1 MQDHLLAGGLALIF
15 DLDGVIVDSMPVHT
29 AAWIRYLD
37 GLGLPS
43 NEIDRTMHGRRNDEI
58 VTAVIGAHL
67 SAEQVFA
74 HGAAK
79 EALFREMIGAE
90 LVDRLVPG
98 VTEFLHAYQDAPLGL
113 ASNAEPANIHF
124 VLEAAGLSG
133 IFRTVVDGMQ
143 VERPKPF
150 PDVYT
155 KAASALGIE
164 PPNCIV
170 FEDSPAGVAAARAA
184 GARVVGVETHAPL
197 EGVDFRIHDFRESE
211 LIDWLAAQQPRAGVI
226 PER

>member
-1 MQDHLLAGGLALIF
+1 MQDHSLAEGLALIF

-29 AAWIRYLD
+29 EAWIRYLD

-43 NEIDRTMHGRRNDEI
+43 TGVERTMHGRRNDEI
-58 VTAVIGAHL
+58 VTALIGANL

-79 EALFREMIGAE
+79 EALFREMISAE

-98 VTEFLHAYQDAPLGL
+98 VVEFLHAYRGAPLGL

-124 VLEAAGLSG
+124 VLDAAGLSDT
-133 IFRTVVDGMQ
+133 FRTVVDGMQ

-155 KAASALGIE
+155 RAAGALGID

-170 FEDSPAGVAAARAA
+170 FEDSPTGVAAARAA

-197 EGVDFRIHDFRESE
+197 EGVDFRIHDFRGSE
-211 LIDWLAAQQPRAGVI
+211 LIDWLRAQQPRSGVI
-226 PER
+226 PRR

>member
-1 MQDHLLAGGLALIF
+1 MIF

-29 AAWIRYLD
+29 QAWIRYLD
-37 GLGLPS
+37 GLGLDS
-43 NEIDRTMHGRRNDEI
+43 AGIERTMHGRRNDEI
-58 VTAVIGAHL
+58 VMALMGNEI
-67 SAEQVFA
+67 SAEEVFA

-98 VTEFLHAYQDAPLGL
+98 VVEFVQAYREAPLGL
-113 ASNAEPANIHF
+113 ASNAEPANIDF
-124 VLEAAGLSG
+124 VLDAAHLRGV
-133 IFRTVVDGMQ
+133 FRTVVDGMQ

-155 KAASALGIE
+155 KAAADLGV
-164 PPNCIV
+164 PGRNCVI
-170 FEDSPAGVAAARAA
+170 FEDSPTGVAAARAA

-197 EGVDFRIHDFRESE
+197 DDVDFRVSNFLDAA
-211 LIDWLAAQQPRAGVI
+211 LVDWIAAQHPH
-226 PER
+226 

>member
-1 MQDHLLAGGLALIF
+1 MQDQPLAQGLALIF

-29 AAWIRYLD
+29 AAWIQYLD
-37 GLGLPS
+37 DLGLPS
-43 NEIDRTMHGRRNDEI
+43 GEIERTMHGRRNDEI

-67 SAEQVFA
+67 SAEEVYA

-79 EALFREMIGAE
+79 EALFRQMIGAE

-98 VTEFLHAYQDAPLGL
+98 VVEFLHAYRGAPLGL
-113 ASNAEPANIHF
+113 ASNAEPANIDF
-124 VLEAAGLSG
+124 VLNAAGLRG
-133 IFRTVVDGMQ
+133 VFQIVLDGMQ

-155 KAASALGIE
+155 KAAGALGIQ

-197 EGVDFRIHDFRESE
+197 DDVDFRISDFRGSG
-211 LIDWLAAQQPRAGVI
+211 LIEWLVGQRPR
-226 PER
+226 

>member
-1 MQDHLLAGGLALIF
+1 MQDHSLAGGLALIF

-43 NEIDRTMHGRRNDEI
+43 AEIERTMHGRRNDEI
-58 VTAVIGAHL
+58 VTAVIGAKL
-67 SAEQVFA
+67 SAEEVYA

-79 EALFREMIGAE
+79 EALFRDMIGAE

-98 VTEFLHAYQDAPLGL
+98 VVEFLQVYRGVPLGL
-113 ASNAEPANIHF
+113 ASNAEPANINF
-124 VLEAAGLSG
+124 VLDAAGLRG
-133 IFRTVVDGMQ
+133 IFQVVVDGMQ

-155 KAASALGIE
+155 KAAGSLGIE
-164 PPNCIV
+164 TRNCIV

-197 EGVDFRIHDFRESE
+197 DDVDFRVTDFRGSD
-211 LIDWLAAQQPRAGVI
+211 LIEWLAGQR
-226 PER
+226 RL

>member
-1 MQDHLLAGGLALIF
+1 MRTHSLAEGLALIF

-29 AAWIRYLD
+29 QAWIRYLD

-43 NEIDRTMHGRRNDEI
+43 DEIEHAMHGRRNDEI

-67 SAEQVFA
+67 GAEEVFA

-90 LVDRLVPG
+90 LVNRLVPG
-98 VTEFLHAYQDAPLGL
+98 VVEFLQTYRDAPLGL
-113 ASNAEPANIHF
+113 ASNAEPANIDF
-124 VLEAAGLSG
+124 VLEAAGLRG
-133 IFRTVVDGMQ
+133 LFKTVVDGMQ

-150 PDVYT
+150 PDVYQ
-155 KAASALGIE
+155 KAAATLRV
-164 PPNCIV
+164 PPRNCIV
-170 FEDSPAGVAAARAA
+170 FEDSPAGVAAARTA

-197 EGVDFRIHDFRESE
+197 EDVDFRVRDFKAGE
-211 LIDWLAAQQPRAGVI
+211 LVEWLAAQRA
-226 PER
+226 R

>member
-1 MQDHLLAGGLALIF
+1 MHDRSLAEGLALIF

-29 AAWIRYLD
+29 AAWIQYLD

-43 NEIDRTMHGRRNDEI
+43 GEIERTMHGRRNDEI

-67 SAEQVFA
+67 SAEQVYA

-90 LVDRLVPG
+90 LVNRLVPG
-98 VTEFLHAYQDAPLGL
+98 VAEFLHAYRGAPLGL
-113 ASNAEPANIHF
+113 ASNAEPANIDF
-124 VLEAAGLSG
+124 VLNAAELRGAFQ
-133 IFRTVVDGMQ
+133 IVVDGMQ

-155 KAASALGIE
+155 KAAGALGIKT
-164 PPNCIV
+164 PNCVV

-184 GARVVGVETHAPL
+184 GTRVVGVETHAPL
-197 EGVDFRIHDFRESE
+197 DDVDFRIPDFRGSE
-211 LIDWLAAQQPRAGVI
+211 LIDWLAGQRPR
-226 PER
+226 